1 MTEPE
6 FLTVSDVETLQEE
19 LILRYGGGQGIRD
32 RGSLESAVA
41 VPQAFFGEQFAHSDL
56 FEMAAAYAFHLC
68 QNHPFVDGNKRTALA
83 TALVFLEMNGITIED
98 PSGSLYDAMIEV
110 ADGQL
115 QKPALAEIFRT
126 LG

>member
-1 MTEPE
+1 M
-6 FLTVSDVETLQEE
+6 VSDVETLQEE